1 VVFFFFFQAEDGIRD
16 RNVTGVQTCAL
27 PIFSQLLFPQFAN
40 DQNAIRLTT
49 GMGASPGAAVGEIA
63 FDNAHAIARQEEGAD
78 VILVRKETNPDDLP
92 GMLASKGILTA
103 RGGRTSHAAVVAR
116 GMGTCAVVGA
126 EELDVDYQARTV
138 RVGEHTLTEGEII
151 AIDGTTG
158 EVFAGEV
165 DVVDS
170 ATSVYIAEGLE
181 TALEVAANDD
191 IAELVTSVDRL
202 LTHADATRRMA
213 VRANADTGQDAA
225 RARERGAQGIGLCR
239 TEHQ

>member
-1 VVFFFFFQAEDGIRD
+1 ESRITMDEAMARVNGNQ
-16 RNVTGVQTCAL
+16 L
-27 PIFSQLLFPQFAN
+27 SQLLFPQFAS
-40 DQNAIRLTT
+40 DQEAVLLTT
-49 GMGASPGAAVGEIA
+49 GMGASRGAAVGEIV
-63 FDNAHAIARQEEGAD
+63 FDNARAIARNDEGGN
-78 VILVRKETNPDDLP
+78 VILVRRETNPDDLP
-92 GMLASKGILTA
+92 GMLASQGILTA

-126 EELDVDYQARTV
+126 EELEIDYQARTLK
-138 RVGEHTLTEGEII
+138 VGEHTLAEGETI

-158 EVFAGEV
+158 KVFAGEV

-225 RARERGAQGIGLCR
+225 RARE
-239 TEHQ
+239 

>member
-1 VVFFFFFQAEDGIRD
+1 
-16 RNVTGVQTCAL
+16 
-27 PIFSQLLFPQFAN
+27 
-40 DQNAIRLTT
+40 
-49 GMGASPGAAVGEIA
+49 
-63 FDNAHAIARQEEGAD
+63 
-78 VILVRKETNPDDLP
+78 
-92 GMLASKGILTA
+92 LTA

-181 TALEVAANDD
+181 AALEVAANDD

-225 RARERGAQGIGLCR
+225 RARERGSQGIGLCR
-239 TEHQ
+239 TEHQFLGERRTYVEALVLASTPEEENAALEALLPLQRDAFVELLDAMDGLPEIGRASCRERVEIGAVGGETEERGVRVQRT